1 MNFLVVNS
9 IWDGLAR
16 STTSDGIYKTHEGN
30 AVGACDDVDIWE
42 MTHLLD
48 FCNWPCDNMNY
59 SAGRTVRVLD
69 LVVCSFSECGSTYTA
84 QLHMHIITVQC
95 YICSAHFTG

>member
-1 MNFLVVNS
+1 MNFVVVNS

-16 STTSDGIYKTHEGN
+16 STTSDGIYHQGN

-69 LVVCSFSECGSTYTA
+69 K
-84 QLHMHIITVQC
+84 
-95 YICSAHFTG
+95 

>member
-1 MNFLVVNS
+1 MNFVVVNS

-59 SAGRTVRVLD
+59 TAGRTVRVLD
-69 LVVCSFSECGSTYTA
+69 KYFVLSANVAPHT
-84 QLHMHIITVQC
+84 LHNCTC
-95 YICSAHFTG
+95 T